1 MGRPFALITILI
13 TTITSACVPVALGT
27 PYVRP
32 DGVTRSARLIIAG
45 NALLAT
51 HPASRTITRLDR
63 VNGRIEW
70 QSSLGCEPGT
80 VAAVE
85 EHFAVT
91 CPDSGEVVVLD
102 RRGSVVDRRVVGSGA
117 FGVLYAGRLYIT
129 LSDDGVVLSLDP
141 TTLIEIDRAPAGL
154 RPRGLALK
162 DDILYVVDGLDA
174 SVRLYDPRDLAPIG
188 LIEVGQQAGVAE
200 SISPHPSEP
209 RLYAPHTRL
218 NVTNLAR
225 QFDTTLFPTVASI
238 DLEARSVIR
247 RESLSLDSVDMP
259 VGMPL
264 AVAIDALRDRLYSVN
279 ASSDDVS
286 IVDLASGIGVGH
298 VDVGQRP
305 RDIAIAPDSSTVYT
319 LDQHGGTITVID
331 AEQMK
336 VAATLTYA
344 RDPRPASIRQGERLF
359 TTSRPTTIAR
369 DRWISCAT
377 CHLDGGADGQTWL
390 GTENGPRNTPTLR
403 GLAGT
408 EPFHWS
414 GDREDIRAFQKTFT
428 GLMEGTGLSDPEL
441 DALADFIESLHPL
454 RSPRRDPDGSLTAA
468 AESGAG
474 TFQRVGCAS
483 CHTPPLFTDR
493 RLHDVGTGAASG
505 SVAEVAGPR
514 FKTPS
519 LRELWLTAP
528 YLHDGRAATLR
539 DAVAAHAAA
548 RLDAADL
555 NDLEAFLL
563 QLPLSDEETS
573 RLFPR

>member
-1 MGRPFALITILI
+1 MRKTAALISVLALTFA
-13 TTITSACVPVALGT
+13 SGCVPVAAT
-27 PYVRP
+27 AQYVAP
-32 DGVTRSARLIIAG
+32 AEAARSARLIIAED
-45 NALLAT
+45 ALLAT
-51 HPASRTITRLDR
+51 HPASRTLTLLQRGPGNIR
-63 VNGRIEW
+63 W
-70 QSSLGCEPGT
+70 QSSLGCEAAT
-80 VAAVE
+80 VASAGVLI
-85 EHFAVT
+85 AVT
-91 CPDSGEVVVLD
+91 CPDTGEVVVLD
-102 RRGSVVDRRVVGSGA
+102 RQGAVVHRRAVGSGA

-129 LSDDGVVLSLDP
+129 LSYDGVVLSLDP
-141 TTLIEIDRAPAGL
+141 TTLVEIDRAPAGL
-154 RPRGLALK
+154 LPRGLALK
-162 DDILYVVDGLDA
+162 DDILYVVDGLNA
-174 SVRLYDPRDLAPIG
+174 SVRLYDPRDLTALA

-200 SISPHPSEP
+200 SITPHPTQP

-218 NVTNLAR
+218 NLTNLAR
-225 QFDTTLFPTVASI
+225 QFDTTVFPTVASI
-238 DLEARSVIR
+238 DLEANSVVR

-264 AVAIDALRDRLYSVN
+264 AVAIDARRNRLYSAN
-279 ASSDDVS
+279 AASDDVS

-298 VDVGQRP
+298 LDVGQRP

-319 LDQHGGTITVID
+319 LDQHGGTITVLD
-331 AEQMK
+331 AEHMK

-359 TTSRPTTIAR
+359 TTSRPSTIAR

-441 DALADFIESLHPL
+441 NALADFIESLHPL

-548 RLDAADL
+548 RLDAAEL